1 MPRIPGVPPEE
12 AAPFTR
18 RLMDENLERFGKV
31 LPGTAI
37 YGLAPTIQEGTQALN
52 AGITS
57 AGRIS
62 QQLRGL
68 VNVRVASLVGCP
80 F

>member
-1 MPRIPGVPPEE
+1 MPRIEGVRPEA

-18 RLMDENLERFGKV
+18 KIMDENRERFGEV

-37 YGLAPTIQEGTQALN
+37 QGLTPTIQEGTQALN
-52 AGITS
+52 RGIGAAG
-57 AGRIS
+57 GIS

-68 VNVRVASLVGCP
+68 MNVRVAQIVGCP